1 MRGGAR
7 MICSPYLTGS
17 LALMLV
23 LVTFN
28 YWSVSTN
35 NFDLV
40 KEVKMMQTQL
50 KTGSG
55 TIQEKERDMGE
66 MKEELKAVRQSLEKC
81 KGEKATLES
90 VKESLKICNTEKQ
103 TCERE
108 KVGELEQARKEG
120 KKVKDNLLNKSQKL
134 TEEKEV
140 LERRTKE
147 LEEEVEGAKRSLK
160 DLEGEVASLR
170 AEQLKPKVRPAIRL
184 TGGGGGGGDVQE
196 SAGLG
201 RGQLPDVDP
210 KAVSVVQKETRG
222 MTFHLD
228 SSGRHYLPILPRGNP
243 KAPRPPPLHSVMNL
257 RDPKAAPAKPSS
269 KSGGPKDLKD
279 PKAPMPSP
287 KSQEDPQSS
296 RTKRHLLFPGSGSDG
311 DHPLMA
317 PRHLPPGPSSPKP
330 RGISSSSS
338 VKSVGL
344 VDNVAGVMPPP
355 NNLDQAEDDANIP
368 LHKNGPEGK
377 IMLEE
382 DDQDPNGQIDELVD
396 PEKQQFLQDKAMK
409 AETKDIVVEGRE
421 DTRSRKEKREEEEE
435 DLDPVINSE
444 SLKVET

>member
-1 MRGGAR
+1 MRLSTGTILQIEVVKNTPAVGHLRSWGSGGKEGGEGVGEGVGVAAMRGGPR
-7 MICSPYLTGS
+7 MMCSPYLTGS

-184 TGGGGGGGDVQE
+184 TGGGGGGDVQE
-196 SAGLG
+196 SASLG

-222 MTFHLD
+222 EN
-228 SSGRHYLPILPRGNP
+228 LP
-243 KAPRPPPLHSVMNL
+243 
-257 RDPKAAPAKPSS
+257 
-269 KSGGPKDLKD
+269 
-279 PKAPMPSP
+279 
-287 KSQEDPQSS
+287 
-296 RTKRHLLFPGSGSDG
+296 
-311 DHPLMA
+311 
-317 PRHLPPGPSSPKP
+317 
-330 RGISSSSS
+330 
-338 VKSVGL
+338 
-344 VDNVAGVMPPP
+344 
-355 NNLDQAEDDANIP
+355 NI
-368 LHKNGPEGK
+368 
-377 IMLEE
+377 
-382 DDQDPNGQIDELVD
+382 
-396 PEKQQFLQDKAMK
+396 
-409 AETKDIVVEGRE
+409 
-421 DTRSRKEKREEEEE
+421 
-435 DLDPVINSE
+435 
-444 SLKVET
+444 

>member
-1 MRGGAR
+1 M
-7 MICSPYLTGS
+7 MCSPYLTGS

-90 VKESLKICNTEKQ
+90 VKESLKICTTEKQ

-147 LEEEVEGAKRSLK
+147 LEEELEGAKRSLK

-170 AEQLKPKVRPAIRL
+170 AEQLKPKVRPAISL
-184 TGGGGGGGDVQE
+184 TGGDGQE
-196 SAGLG
+196 LGGLG
-201 RGQLPDVDP
+201 RGQPPDVDP

-222 MTFHLD
+222 
-228 SSGRHYLPILPRGNP
+228 
-243 KAPRPPPLHSVMNL
+243 
-257 RDPKAAPAKPSS
+257 
-269 KSGGPKDLKD
+269 
-279 PKAPMPSP
+279 
-287 KSQEDPQSS
+287 
-296 RTKRHLLFPGSGSDG
+296 SGSV
-311 DHPLMA
+311 MA
-317 PRHLPPGPSSPKP
+317 PRHLPPGPSSPNP
-330 RGISSSSS
+330 RGISSSSSSSSS

-344 VDNVAGVMPPP
+344 VDNV
-355 NNLDQAEDDANIP
+355 
-368 LHKNGPEGK
+368 
-377 IMLEE
+377 
-382 DDQDPNGQIDELVD
+382 
-396 PEKQQFLQDKAMK
+396 
-409 AETKDIVVEGRE
+409 
-421 DTRSRKEKREEEEE
+421 
-435 DLDPVINSE
+435 
-444 SLKVET
+444 

>member
-1 MRGGAR
+1 
-7 MICSPYLTGS
+7 
-17 LALMLV
+17 
-23 LVTFN
+23 
-28 YWSVSTN
+28 
-35 NFDLV
+35 
-40 KEVKMMQTQL
+40 
-50 KTGSG
+50 
-55 TIQEKERDMGE
+55 MGE

-108 KVGELEQARKEG
+108 KIGELEQARKEG

-184 TGGGGGGGDVQE
+184 TGGGGGDVQE
-196 SAGLG
+196 SGGLG

-210 KAVSVVQKETRG
+210 KAVSVVQKETR
-222 MTFHLD
+222 
-228 SSGRHYLPILPRGNP
+228 
-243 KAPRPPPLHSVMNL
+243 
-257 RDPKAAPAKPSS
+257 
-269 KSGGPKDLKD
+269 
-279 PKAPMPSP
+279 
-287 KSQEDPQSS
+287 
-296 RTKRHLLFPGSGSDG
+296 GSGSDG

-435 DLDPVINSE
+435 EDLDPVINSE

>member
-1 MRGGAR
+1 M
-7 MICSPYLTGS
+7 MCSPYLTGS

-55 TIQEKERDMGE
+55 TIQEKERDVSE
-66 MKEELKAVRQSLEKC
+66 MKEELKAARQSLEKC

-103 TCERE
+103 TFERE
-108 KVGELEQARKEG
+108 KISELEQARKEA
-120 KKVKDNLLNKSQKL
+120 KKVKDNLMNKSQKL

-147 LEEEVEGAKRSLK
+147 LEEEVEGAKSSLK

-170 AEQLKPKVRPAIRL
+170 AEQLKPQVRPAISL
-184 TGGGGGGGDVQE
+184 TGGDGQE
-196 SAGLG
+196 LGGLG

-222 MTFHLD
+222 
-228 SSGRHYLPILPRGNP
+228 
-243 KAPRPPPLHSVMNL
+243 
-257 RDPKAAPAKPSS
+257 
-269 KSGGPKDLKD
+269 
-279 PKAPMPSP
+279 
-287 KSQEDPQSS
+287 
-296 RTKRHLLFPGSGSDG
+296 SGSV
-311 DHPLMA
+311 MA
-317 PRHLPPGPSSPKP
+317 PRHLPPPGPSSPNP

-344 VDNVAGVMPPP
+344 VDNVGGVMPVP
-355 NNLDQAEDDANIP
+355 NNLDQAEDDAHIP
-368 LHKNGPEGK
+368 LHKNGPDGK

-382 DDQDPNGQIDELVD
+382 DDQDPNGQIDEMVD

-421 DTRSRKEKREEEEE
+421 DSSKEKRE
-435 DLDPVINSE
+435 DNLNPVRSSE
-444 SLKVET
+444 SLKIET

>member
-1 MRGGAR
+1 VAATMRGGPR
-7 MICSPYLTGS
+7 MMCSPYLTGS

-55 TIQEKERDMGE
+55 TIQDKERDVAE
-66 MKEELKAVRQSLEKC
+66 LREELKAVRQSLEKC

-108 KVGELEQARKEG
+108 KVADLEQARKEA
-120 KKVKDNLLNKSQKL
+120 KKVKDTLLNKSQKL

-140 LERRTKE
+140 LERRSKE
-147 LEEEVEGAKRSLK
+147 LEGELEGAKSSLK
-160 DLEGEVASLR
+160 DLEGELASLR

-184 TGGGGGGGDVQE
+184 TGGGGGDSQEEGG
-196 SAGLG
+196 SLG
-201 RGQLPDVDP
+201 RGQLPDVNP

-222 MTFHLD
+222 SASAGDH
-228 SSGRHYLPILPRGNP
+228 
-243 KAPRPPPLHSVMNL
+243 PPPL
-257 RDPKAAPAKPSS
+257 
-269 KSGGPKDLKD
+269 
-279 PKAPMPSP
+279 
-287 KSQEDPQSS
+287 
-296 RTKRHLLFPGSGSDG
+296 
-311 DHPLMA
+311 
-317 PRHLPPGPSSPKP
+317 HLPPGPSSPKP

-344 VDNVAGVMPPP
+344 VDNVGGVMPLP
-355 NNLDQAEDDANIP
+355 NNLDQAEDDAHIP
-368 LHKNGPEGK
+368 LHKNGPDGK
-377 IMLEE
+377 IILED
-382 DDQDPNGQIDELVD
+382 DDQDPNGQIDETVD
-396 PEKQQFLQDKAMK
+396 PEKQQFLQDKAIK
-409 AETKDIVVEGRE
+409 AETKDIVVEGKEENRKGKRE
-421 DTRSRKEKREEEEE
+421 EKEEEEE
-435 DLDPVINSE
+435 NNIDHPVIQSE

>member
-1 MRGGAR
+1 M
-7 MICSPYLTGS
+7 CSPYLTGS

-55 TIQEKERDMGE
+55 TIQDKERDVADLR
-66 MKEELKAVRQSLEKC
+66 EELKTVRQSLEKC

-90 VKESLKICNTEKQ
+90 VKESLKICNTDKQ

-108 KVGELEQARKEG
+108 KVADLEQARKEA
-120 KKVKDNLLNKSQKL
+120 KKVKDTLLNKSQKL

-140 LERRTKE
+140 VERRSKE
-147 LEEEVEGAKRSLK
+147 LEEELEGAKSSLK

-170 AEQLKPKVRPAIRL
+170 AEQLKSKDRPAIRL
-184 TGGGGGGGDVQE
+184 TGGGGDIKEEGG
-196 SAGLG
+196 SLG
-201 RGQLPDVDP
+201 RGQLPDVNP

-222 MTFHLD
+222 SASADDHL
-228 SSGRHYLPILPRGNP
+228 
-243 KAPRPPPLHSVMNL
+243 
-257 RDPKAAPAKPSS
+257 
-269 KSGGPKDLKD
+269 
-279 PKAPMPSP
+279 
-287 KSQEDPQSS
+287 
-296 RTKRHLLFPGSGSDG
+296 
-311 DHPLMA
+311 HPVMA

-344 VDNVAGVMPPP
+344 VDNVGGVMPPP
-355 NNLDQAEDDANIP
+355 NNLDQAEDDAQIP
-368 LHKNGPEGK
+368 LHKNGPDGK
-377 IMLEE
+377 IMLED
-382 DDQDPNGQIDELVD
+382 DDQDPNGQIDETVD
-396 PEKQQFLQDKAMK
+396 PEKQQFLQDKAIK
-409 AETKDIVVEGRE
+409 AETKDIVVEG
-421 DTRSRKEKREEEEE
+421 KEEKEENNI
-435 DLDPVINSE
+435 DHPVISSE
-444 SLKVET
+444 SLKLET